1 MFSHAI
7 PCQGGETRAVGRARE
22 RGCFWKGGCRGGG
35 ERKSERSWFAMVAV
49 NTLVMKEEGGVEGFR
64 RRVLSGLDACKINIL
79 WTLLLD

>member
-7 PCQGGETRAVGRARE
+7 PCQGGETRAVGRGRE
-22 RGCFWKGGCRGGG
+22 RGCFWKGGCG
-35 ERKSERSWFAMVAV
+35 ERERKRERSWFAMVAV
-49 NTLVMKEEGGVEGFR
+49 NTLVMKTEGGVEGFR

>member
-7 PCQGGETRAVGRARE
+7 PCQGGETRAVGRGRE
-22 RGCFWKGGCRGGG
+22 RGCLWKGGCRDREKEREREDLVCHGGCEHVGDEGGG
-35 ERKSERSWFAMVAV
+35 MES
-49 NTLVMKEEGGVEGFR
+49 LR